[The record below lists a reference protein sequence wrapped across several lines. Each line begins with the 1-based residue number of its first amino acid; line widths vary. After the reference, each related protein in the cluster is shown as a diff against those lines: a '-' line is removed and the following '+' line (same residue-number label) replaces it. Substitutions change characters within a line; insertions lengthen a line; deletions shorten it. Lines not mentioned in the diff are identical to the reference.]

1 MNKKL
6 QSELDQKFQILDRT
20 TNNKSKNI
28 IIILLIFI
36 ATLTFLSTLNYDIK
50 ENNGDSLNE
59 KSHIQKKQKDEIIKA
74 HRENSQEFL
83 KTAKTGLR
91 KLERFNL
98 NDWDP
103 VKYQELNQLLKNG
116 ESLHRLRSYIEAN
129 KLFKD
134 IIINSNEII
143 SAMPEKL
150 ESKIQEGSF
159 FLETNRPLAAIKSFS
174 YALKI
179 DPLNEG
185 ALTGLK
191 MATNF
196 NEVQSL
202 FIQADEF
209 ETLGQNND
217 ALNTYYKIIQL
228 DANASK
234 AQHAINRIEFNKK
247 EKTYLQLYNK
257 GHTHLQSKKFR
268 ESIQAFKE
276 AQKIFPD
283 RQEVEDSLSETLDAQ
298 TDYLIN
304 KYIKQARG
312 ASKQNNWI
320 AASKNYEKALAL
332 DNSLA
337 EGVNGLTYSKRREKL
352 DQQIMSVL
360 SSDEHPLTQSTFERA
375 KKILKLALV
384 HKNESIVANQ
394 IDELNK
400 ILAEM
405 RNKVP
410 VLFIS
415 DNLTYVKLANKIDLG
430 TFKSQKFRLSPGEY
444 LIIGRRNG
452 FQEVSKNLII
462 STDKTNN
469 EVYIVCN
476 QKQRI

>member
-6 QSELDQKFQILDRT
+6 QSELDQKFQILDRS
-20 TNNKSKNI
+20 NNKSKNI
-28 IIILLIFI
+28 IIIVLVFI
-36 ATLTFLSTLNYDIK
+36 ATLAFLSNLNYDNK
-50 ENNGDSLNE
+50 KNNGDSSNAKSQIQE
-59 KSHIQKKQKDEIIKA
+59 KHKDRTIKA

-83 KTAKTGLR
+83 KTAKTALRNLVGL
-91 KLERFNL
+91 NL
-98 NDWDP
+98 KDWDP
-103 VKYQELNQLLKNG
+103 VKFQELNELLKNG

-129 KLFKD
+129 KLFKV
-134 IIINSNEII
+134 IIIKSNEII
-143 SAMPEKL
+143 SALPEKL

-159 FLETNRPLAAIKSFS
+159 FLETNRPLAAIESFS
-174 YALKI
+174 YALKV
-179 DPLNEG
+179 DPLNER

-191 MATNF
+191 IATNF

-228 DANASK
+228 DANATT

-257 GHTHLQSKKFR
+257 GHTLLQSKKFR

-276 AQKIFPD
+276 ARKIFPD
-283 RQEVEDSLSETLDAQ
+283 RQEIDDSLSETLEAQ
-298 TDYLIN
+298 EDYLIN

-312 ASKQNNWI
+312 ASKQNNWR
-320 AASKNYEKALAL
+320 AATKNYEKALEL

-352 DQQIMSVL
+352 NQQIMSVL
-360 SSDEHPLTQSTFERA
+360 SSDEHPLTQSTFERT
-375 KKILKLALV
+375 KEILKLALV
-384 HKNESIVANQ
+384 HKNESVVADQ
-394 IDELNK
+394 IHELNK

-405 RNKVP
+405 KKKIP

-415 DNLTYVKLANKIDLG
+415 DNLTYVKLANNIDLG

-444 LIIGRRNG
+444 LIIGKRNG

-469 EVYIVCN
+469 EVYIICN